1 MASED
6 QERFEAYLE
15 LERYIDELQAG
26 LPARPP
32 ANLTPG
38 QMRLYRTVALFR
50 SASSDAAEPRPE
62 FVQALREQLLAL
74 DQEHD
79 QEDTLELPVIRKAA
93 TTEEIPREQPHEQ
106 PIPLRSAVQG
116 KREVKKMHFV
126 SRRSLLAGSAVAAAS
141 LATGVSLGAALQQ
154 SQPDQ
159 VASVPTQH
167 FYGNVPLVPDT
178 VPSTWH
184 YVTTL
189 AELGT
194 SAMKFSIDTLV
205 GYVILNDGDGNRDDP
220 DGDDH
225 DNVIA
230 MSAACTHMGCIVQWD
245 DSDRLFHCPCHGGLF
260 TAYGNPTVGGHLRY
274 LTSLPRLNT
283 KVINGEIYV
292 QVPMSSTGSS
302 GGSGSSEY

>member
-1 MASED
+1 
-6 QERFEAYLE
+6 
-15 LERYIDELQAG
+15 
-26 LPARPP
+26 
-32 ANLTPG
+32 
-38 QMRLYRTVALFR
+38 
-50 SASSDAAEPRPE
+50 
-62 FVQALREQLLAL
+62 
-74 DQEHD
+74 
-79 QEDTLELPVIRKAA
+79 
-93 TTEEIPREQPHEQ
+93 
-106 PIPLRSAVQG
+106 
-116 KREVKKMHFV
+116 MHFV

-159 VASVPTQH
+159 VANVPTQH

-194 SAMKFSIDTLV
+194 RAVKFSIDTLV

-220 DGDDH
+220 DSDDH
-225 DNVIA
+225 DSVIA

-260 TAYGNPTVGGHLRY
+260 TTYGNPAVGGHLRY

-292 QVPMSSTGSS
+292 QVPMSNTNSS
-302 GGSGSSEY
+302 GSSGSSEY